1 MKSELANLLG
11 KKLGDLTLKEFSEV
25 LTLFK
30 NLSPSLDELKKQPEQ
45 NIGSFISMPS
55 KVVKIVE
62 FVDTYS
68 TADAIMKGRIKHK
81 LAEYAMLKQRDLDYL
96 NKHIRLRDPHLRPYC
111 GGIAHKINP
120 SYEIDLTRISED
132 IYSFTQLGEY
142 TRVSQEIKKILDL
155 AGIKTLP

>member
-55 KVVKIVE
+55 KVVKINDFVE
-62 FVDTYS
+62 TYS

-81 LAEYAMLKQRDLDYL
+81 LAEYARFKQRDLDYL
-96 NKHIRLRDPHLRPYC
+96 NNSHLRPYC
-111 GGIAHKINP
+111 GGVAHKVNP
-120 SYEIDLTRISED
+120 SYEIDLARISED